1 MGIIKKFFMGSND
14 EDQKKIEEK
23 LSLVKQKAN
32 KKNKRLE
39 ELKKELGIQ

>member
-1 MGIIKKFFMGSND
+1 MGIIKKFFMGSN
-14 EDQKKIEEK
+14 EKKKKKIEEK